1 MPIKPDVVGGFGCP
15 LADRSRTA
23 VLAES
28 RDDEQT
34 FGRDTSRTGDHIRCD
49 GANTDVDASGSG
61 VNEPRGHGDLVAD
74 DHGSAES
81 DR

>member
-1 MPIKPDVVGGFGCP
+1 MSKWLEGVTQFDQVDPVPVKPDVVGGFGCP

-34 FGRDTSRTGDHIRCD
+34 FGRDTSRTCDHIR
-49 GANTDVDASGSG
+49 
-61 VNEPRGHGDLVAD
+61 L
-74 DHGSAES
+74 
-81 DR
+81 